1 MYCFLHCLSLDVISD
16 RIDINVLKIPLSTC
30 SPVSGHI
37 KIILETVI
45 YRGEKSLLVL
55 IYSSDS
61 YNLGALTKIWRIKI
75 PLITLLSFLAVSAV
89 RSGKSESKLLFF
101 VIETKSNKKL
111 FKSSL
116 YSFFNCTTHNP

>member
-1 MYCFLHCLSLDVISD
+1 MDVISD
-16 RIDINVLKIPLSTC
+16 RIDINVLKTPLSTC

-61 YNLGALTKIWRIKI
+61 YNLGALVEIMRGKKRRREGEKK
-75 PLITLLSFLAVSAV
+75 
-89 RSGKSESKLLFF
+89 KSERR
-101 VIETKSNKKL
+101 N
-111 FKSSL
+111 
-116 YSFFNCTTHNP
+116 

>member
-1 MYCFLHCLSLDVISD
+1 MKIIPCTFLSRKLVSTEKIFDKLNPKFCLKLCNYETFFSSQDSLYCFLHCLSLDVISD

-61 YNLGALTKIWRIKI
+61 YNLGALAT
-75 PLITLLSFLAVSAV
+75 
-89 RSGKSESKLLFF
+89 
-101 VIETKSNKKL
+101 
-111 FKSSL
+111 
-116 YSFFNCTTHNP
+116 

>member
-1 MYCFLHCLSLDVISD
+1 MDVISD
-16 RIDINVLKIPLSTC
+16 RIDINVLKTTLSTY

-61 YNLGALTKIWRIKI
+61 YNLGALEISMISWDKIQVISKTYVHDKI
-75 PLITLLSFLAVSAV
+75 D
-89 RSGKSESKLLFF
+89 
-101 VIETKSNKKL
+101 
-111 FKSSL
+111 
-116 YSFFNCTTHNP
+116 

>member
-1 MYCFLHCLSLDVISD
+1 MDVISD
-16 RIDINVLKIPLSTC
+16 RIDINVLKTTLSTY

-61 YNLGALTKIWRIKI
+61 YNLGALIALFGPKGWNR
-75 PLITLLSFLAVSAV
+75 A
-89 RSGKSESKLLFF
+89 SEVECWIGAQKQKLGPR
-101 VIETKSNKKL
+101 VPK
-111 FKSSL
+111 
-116 YSFFNCTTHNP
+116 